1 MKKIFLS
8 SLLILIVFLV
18 LGLLPGRGAASS
30 INQQVDESVIRGGQ
44 LYDDWTKLVDSPPAA
59 GSTHPIWERQT
70 SNTLSGS
77 DTYRC
82 VLCHGWDYQG
92 ADGAFRSGA
101 GYTGFPGIY
110 ASREMSS
117 EELAGI
123 LRGASDKEHDFSAYL
138 TGADIDAL
146 VAFIQ
151 NGLID
156 DNLYID
162 KISLKVLNGDLDN
175 GNTLFNEVCAECH
188 GEDGRLIRFRYEGQE
203 IILGKLAIQDP
214 WRFLHR
220 TRFGTARAPDMAV
233 GAELGW
239 TAQDG
244 RDVLLYAQT
253 LPAELETAGEPSI
266 GEETP
271 GTGKQPGGP
280 ASNIFTGILTA
291 LGAVATG
298 AGFALVLGA
307 VLIGVLFLL
316 VWILRSRK

>member
-1 MKKIFLS
+1 MKKFFLS
-8 SLLILIVFLV
+8 SLLILIVI
-18 LGLLPGRGAASS
+18 LGLGMLSQRGVASS
-30 INQQVDESVIRGGQ
+30 AGQQVDEKVVRGGQ
-44 LYDDWTKLVDSPPAA
+44 LYDDWTKLVQSPPDAA
-59 GSTHPIWERQT
+59 STHPIWERQT
-70 SNTLSGS
+70 ANTLSGS

-92 ADGAFRSGA
+92 ADGAFHSGA

-110 ASREMSS
+110 AARDMNP
-117 EELAGI
+117 EELGGI
-123 LRGASDKEHDFSAYL
+123 LRGAADKDHDFSSYL
-138 TGADIDAL
+138 SNDDIAAL

-162 KISLKVLNGDLDN
+162 MVSLKVLNGDLEN
-175 GNTLFNEVCAECH
+175 GKALFDDVCAECH

-203 IILGKLAIQDP
+203 IILGKLAVQDP

-220 TRFGTARAPDMAV
+220 TRFGTARAPEMAI
-233 GAELGW
+233 GMDLGW

-253 LPAELETAGEPSI
+253 LPTGFETTGEPSI
-266 GEETP
+266 GEQTP

-291 LGAVATG
+291 LGAIAAGT
-298 AGFALVLGA
+298 GFALILGA
-307 VLIGVLFLL
+307 ALIGVLFLL
-316 VWILRSRK
+316 VWFLRSRK